1 MTRLARV
8 VAAVVVLRC
17 ACVLL
22 VTASDLPDSA
32 VNPVTGYIEV
42 SDTTWTGVD
51 YNARHVVNPGSGQP
65 LQLTVLTT
73 NAADDLGTKLA
84 LNASGNT
91 WVTWW
96 RDLSTDVVVVRKRT
110 YSSGTWSDEG
120 QISQS
125 GESSRKPVIVHDGTR
140 PWVAFE
146 VTASGGRNIA
156 VVMGSD
162 SPIPW
167 PTRDIVGYTTYS
179 QDLDLTLSSVSG
191 NLWVTWID
199 SSSQVGWTE
208 YNAGNDTWSSPGYES
223 YASDSVAAA
232 RGRIR
237 TTVIGN

>member
-1 MTRLARV
+1 
-8 VAAVVVLRC
+8 
-17 ACVLL
+17 LL

-42 SDTTWTGVD
+42 SDAAWTGSD

-65 LQLTVLTT
+65 LQVTVLTT

-84 LNASGNT
+84 INASGNT

-96 RDLSTDVVVVRKRT
+96 RDLATDVVVVRKKT
-110 YSSGTWSDEG
+110 YSNGTWSDEG

-125 GESSRKPVIVHDGTR
+125 DESSRKPVIVHDGTR

-146 VTASGGRNIA
+146 VTATGGRNIA

-162 SPIPW
+162 SPTPW
-167 PTRDIVGYTTYS
+167 PTRDIVGSTTYS
-179 QDLDLTLSSVSG
+179 QDLDLTLSSESG
-191 NLWVTWID
+191 KLWITWID
-199 SSSQVGWTE
+199 SSSNVAWVQFDYT
-208 YNAGNDTWSSPGYES
+208 NQTWSSAATES
-223 YASDSVAAA
+223 YTSDSVIAA

-237 TTVIGN
+237 TTVLGS